1 MRLRCAAVAFVSEL
15 HGSREESLEALRWAS
30 EELRKLGVEVYEAGV
45 VVGREGFRDA
55 LEHARD
61 AGMLLLLAGSGG
73 AGGVIVDFWL
83 SCGKPVLVAGLV
95 AENGYAS
102 AVKAHSRIR
111 RLGGWSRPACIE
123 SPGESRRLEVEAK
136 AVAASAW
143 IRQSRIG
150 VVGYERPSI
159 AEARALKAV
168 HGATVVYVKS
178 SLVKEWAEKASASLE
193 ALGAA
198 EIAVDAS
205 ELEKAAKLAAALK
218 AVAERLN
225 LTAITL
231 DCFRLM
237 DKLETTPCIA
247 AALLNSS
254 SFIFSC
260 EGDLKST
267 LSMMLL
273 SRLSGKPAWMAN
285 IARASGERLLLA
297 HCTAPLAMLDTV
309 KITTHFETGR
319 YAAVTGRFKASS
331 VTIAKFTESYGTL
344 LAGYARV
351 ANPQPRVSGVCRA
364 QLELEADI
372 EKIID
377 ALPENH
383 LALVEGDLRSEVKS
397 YCSCT
402 GVKLV
407 EAQ

>member
-1 MRLRCAAVAFVSEL
+1 MKLKCTAVAFVSEM

-30 EELRKLGVEVYEAGV
+30 EELRRLGVETYEAGV
-45 VVGREGFRDA
+45 IAGREGLREA
-55 LEHARD
+55 LEHARKAD
-61 AGMLLLLAGSGG
+61 MLLLLAGSGG
-73 AGGVIVDFWL
+73 TGGVITDFWL

-111 RLGGWSRPACIE
+111 RLGGWARPACIE
-123 SPGESRRLEVEAK
+123 ETGESRGLEVEAK

-150 VVGYERPSI
+150 VVGYEKPSI

-178 SLVKEWAEKASASLE
+178 SLVREWAEKASASLE

-198 EIAVDAS
+198 EIAVDEG
-205 ELEKAAKLAAALK
+205 ELKKAAKLAAALK
-218 AVAERLN
+218 AIAERLS
-225 LTAITL
+225 LTAITI

-237 DKLETTPCIA
+237 GELKTTPCIA

-285 IARASGERLLLA
+285 IARASGGRLLLA
-297 HCTAPLAMLDTV
+297 HCTAPLAMLDDV
-309 KITTHFETGR
+309 KVTTHFESR
-319 YAAVTGRFKASS
+319 SYAAVTGRFKASS
-331 VTIAKFTESYGTL
+331 VTLAKFTGDYCTL
-344 LAGYARV
+344 LASYARV
-351 ANPQPRVSGVCRA
+351 ADPQPKIGDVCRA

-372 EKIID
+372 EKIIN

-383 LALVEGDLRSEVKS
+383 LALAEGDLRREVKS

-402 GVKLV
+402 GVRLV
-407 EAQ
+407 EA